1 MPLGSPENADK
12 NGSLFTASPC
22 PMTISIFPI
31 AEAHARAF
39 HKCLDSVARERNY
52 LGQSEAPPVEK
63 IEAFVRENVQGDHPQ
78 LVAVDDERVV
88 GWCDAIPHWADGLK
102 HRAGLGMG
110 VLNDYRGQGI
120 GTELLR
126 ACLDKA
132 RTKGIKR
139 IDLEVRA
146 DNDAAIS
153 LYEKFGF
160 SREGRKPLGLCH
172 RGVYY
177 DTIEMGMVFPDVA

>member
-1 MPLGSPENADK
+1 MK
-12 NGSLFTASPC
+12 
-22 PMTISIFPI
+22 IFILPI
-31 AEAHARAF
+31 TEAHAKEF
-39 HKCLDSVARERNY
+39 HACLDSVARERKY
-52 LGQSEAPPVEK
+52 LGQSEAPPIEK
-63 IEAFVRENVQGDHPQ
+63 LEAFVRDNIQNDHAQ
-78 LVAVDDERVV
+78 IVAVDGERVV
-88 GWCDAIPHWADGLK
+88 GWCDAIPYWADALK

-120 GTELLR
+120 GKELLR

-146 DNDAAIS
+146 DNGIAIS

-160 SREGRKPLGLCH
+160 AHEGRKSMGLCH
-172 RGVYY
+172 KGIYY
-177 DTIEMGMVFPDVA
+177 DTVDMGLVLSDVA